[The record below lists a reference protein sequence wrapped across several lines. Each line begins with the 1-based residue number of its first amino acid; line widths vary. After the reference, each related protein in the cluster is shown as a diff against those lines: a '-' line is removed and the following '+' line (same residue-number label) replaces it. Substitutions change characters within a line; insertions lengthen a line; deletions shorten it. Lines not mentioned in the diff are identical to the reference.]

1 MVQNPH
7 HYPWRH
13 APSLAS
19 CSLTGVTLP
28 PWRHTLSL
36 VQGCPAGADKRQKG
50 VAGND
55 GGVTA
60 DQLHDGACVR

>member
-13 APSLAS
+13 APSL
-19 CSLTGVTLP
+19 
-28 PWRHTLSL
+28 
-36 VQGCPAGADKRQKG
+36 VQGSPAGTDKRQKG

-55 GGVTA
+55 GGVTGG
-60 DQLHDGACVR
+60 QLRDGACAR